1 MIWRHQ
7 NQADYVHTVVCV
19 QFMCSAITVP
29 RKVSSSI
36 YGYYKAETS
45 SFGNPHELQLKVC
58 FRNKW

>member
-7 NQADYVHTVVCV
+7 NQADYIHRSVCEIHAN
-19 QFMCSAITVP
+19 FTLIMFYALTLH

-45 SFGNPHELQLKVC
+45 SFDNPHEL
-58 FRNKW
+58 